1 MPMKTISDITSD
13 KVESEGSIQ
22 DVLQKGKKVVLT
34 NAEILEGKFG
44 KYALITLKDGAK
56 EHIVNT
62 SAVALVQSCQE
73 MISNGLGDGDTFKV
87 SLASKMS
94 KDDREYLIFE

>member
-13 KVESEGSIQ
+13 KVESEGAIQ

-44 KYALITLKDGAK
+44 KYALITLKDGTE

-62 SAVALVQSCQE
+62 SIQRYTERLQIIESEQ
-73 MISNGLGDGDTFKV
+73 
-87 SLASKMS
+87 
-94 KDDREYLIFE
+94 DD